1 MFVESKDDPAN
12 KPSEISAIFE
22 DSSILKEWFIVSSS
36 FLLATSLTAADY
48 GTILATISLLVVLEG
63 LLSADNALVL
73 AVLVRH
79 LPKEQQKRALRYGII
94 GAFFFRIIAVLFAG
108 ILLDY
113 WIFKIVGAFYLILLA
128 IKHFLGSS
136 HAQSDDS
143 AVTKH
148 GFWRTVVGVEL
159 ADIAFSIDSILA
171 AVAMAEGFDT
181 HIKEST
187 LLGVTYELW
196 TVWIGGILGIVTMR
210 YVAGLF
216 IALLDRMPG
225 LASAAYQL
233 VLWIGIKLF
242 ASGIDQAF
250 HHVTADPTGWR
261 SQIPKN
267 ILEMHWEIPE
277 PIFWTVMFA
286 IIGIAILRSLSKQ
299 SRLDPEFIGTMRDL
313 SQLDKSID
321 ETAEATIETVEEL
334 LDSDDDNKVS
344 NPH

>member
-1 MFVESKDDPAN
+1 M
-12 KPSEISAIFE
+12 I
-22 DSSILKEWFIVSSS
+22 
-36 FLLATSLTAADY
+36 LLATGLSLADY
-48 GTILATISLLVVLEG
+48 GAIVATVTLLVVLEG

-79 LPKEQQKRALRYGII
+79 LPKDQQKRALRYGII

-113 WIFKIVGAFYLILLA
+113 WIFKIVGAFYLIFLA
-128 IKHFLGSS
+128 LKHFVGNS
-136 HAQSDDS
+136 HHDS
-143 AVTKH
+143 QLDTGKGH

-171 AVAMAEGFDT
+171 AVAMAEGFDQ
-181 HIKEST
+181 HIKEAT

-196 TVWIGGILGIVTMR
+196 TVWIGGILGIITMR
-210 YVAGLF
+210 YVAGMF
-216 IALLDRMPG
+216 IALLDKMPG

-250 HHVTADPTGWR
+250 HLVTADPTGWR
-261 SQIPKN
+261 SNIPKN

-277 PIFWTVMFA
+277 AVFWTVMFS
-286 IIGIAILRSLSKQ
+286 IIGIAVLRSLSKRT
-299 SRLDPEFIGTMRDL
+299 RLDPEFVETMRDL
-313 SQLDKSID
+313 SQLDQSID
-321 ETAEATIETVEEL
+321 QTAEEAIHSV
-334 LDSDDDNKVS
+334 DDLFEPDNGS
-344 NPH
+344 NTHQRD